1 MIVPMAGIGASA
13 GGLEACKLLL
23 AHLPGNPGMAFVL
36 VQHLDPTH
44 DSNPTEILARTGA
57 IPVRQAADGMPIE
70 PDYLYIPPPGAELE
84 IANQA
89 LRLTPRDPAPSGP
102 HMPIDRFLLSLAQ
115 ECGSRAIGV
124 ILSGTGADGAT
135 GLEAVKASGGVTLAQ
150 DPATAKFG
158 SMPQAAI
165 RRGCVDLVLP
175 PEAIAAELVKLGR
188 HPYIA
193 EDQGDLSL
201 GHAAEGQFETIL
213 ALVRDAT
220 GIDFALYR
228 ESWVRHRIM
237 RRLALR
243 NLDSLAEY
251 RTRLEHDPCE
261 LSALHL
267 DLLMGITGSF
277 RDPESFERLKH
288 LVFPRILEGRPSD
301 APIRVWVPGCATGEE
316 AFSIAIAL
324 SEYLDETGVSLPVQ
338 IFASDISG
346 QVIERARRGRYPEN
360 IAADVSAERLNRYF
374 TRIDGGYQIDQKVRE
389 MCVFSRHNVFTDPPF
404 SRLDLVSCRNVPMY
418 AACEQNIIPM
428 FHYAVKPNGFLMLG
442 GSVTAAFRELFSL
455 VDREHRIYA
464 RRETARKPYAFRTP
478 PRIPGHTADVREEVD
493 RLLLSRYSPAGVV
506 VDENLEVLEIRGKAN
521 TFLSLPV
528 GKASFN
534 LLKLIPETSLF
545 LEVERLV
552 HEVRS
557 NGKSARQEGIPLDGG
572 ARSEVTVEV
581 LPLRAGRKDAL
592 LILFEAEPTWGEQ
605 QAAAASPPPAEPVDF
620 KDRQIGRLKQEL
632 AVAGKRFTS
641 LIEEHRVSQEE
652 SQTSAEEALYT
663 NEELQSLNE
672 ELENA
677 KEELQSANEALT
689 ALNEELQS
697 NNAALTEARDFAMS
711 VIETAA
717 SPLLILDTDLRIK
730 AANPSFY
737 SAFQIPR
744 GEAEGQLLYSVS
756 NGSWDVPG
764 LRVMLEHVLPDHKAV
779 RGFEI
784 EQRFSRHRA

>member
-175 PEAIAAELVKLGR
+175 PEAIAAKLVKLGR

-193 EDQGDLSL
+193 EDQGEASL

-316 AFSIAIAL
+316 AFSIAITL

-374 TRIDGGYQIDQKVRE
+374 TRIDGGYQIDQASARDVR
-389 MCVFSRHNVFTDPPF
+389 
-404 SRLDLVSCRNVPMY
+404 LL
-418 AACEQNIIPM
+418 AAQR
-428 FHYAVKPNGFLMLG
+428 FHRSALLQIGPG
-442 GSVTAAFRELFSL
+442 EL
-455 VDREHRIYA
+455 
-464 RRETARKPYAFRTP
+464 PQC
-478 PRIPGHTADVREEVD
+478 ADVRGLRTEPHPYVPLRREAQWV
-493 RLLLSRYSPAGVV
+493 SH
-506 VDENLEVLEIRGKAN
+506 
-521 TFLSLPV
+521 V
-528 GKASFN
+528 GWFGNS
-534 LLKLIPETSLF
+534 
-545 LEVERLV
+545 
-552 HEVRS
+552 
-557 NGKSARQEGIPLDGG
+557 GIPRTVFPGG
-572 ARSEVTVEV
+572 PRAPDLCQARNCT
-581 LPLRAGRKDAL
+581 KAL
-592 LILFEAEPTWGEQ
+592 C
-605 QAAAASPPPAEPVDF
+605 
-620 KDRQIGRLKQEL
+620 
-632 AVAGKRFTS
+632 
-641 LIEEHRVSQEE
+641 
-652 SQTSAEEALYT
+652 
-663 NEELQSLNE
+663 
-672 ELENA
+672 
-677 KEELQSANEALT
+677 
-689 ALNEELQS
+689 
-697 NNAALTEARDFAMS
+697 
-711 VIETAA
+711 
-717 SPLLILDTDLRIK
+717 
-730 AANPSFY
+730 
-737 SAFQIPR
+737 
-744 GEAEGQLLYSVS
+744 VS
-756 NGSWDVPG
+756 NSAAPA
-764 LRVMLEHVLPDHKAV
+764 R
-779 RGFEI
+779 
-784 EQRFSRHRA
+784 